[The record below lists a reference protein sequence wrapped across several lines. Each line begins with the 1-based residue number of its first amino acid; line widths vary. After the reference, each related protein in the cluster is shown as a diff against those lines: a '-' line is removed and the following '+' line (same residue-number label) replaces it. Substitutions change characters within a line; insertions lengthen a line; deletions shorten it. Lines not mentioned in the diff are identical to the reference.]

1 VHVGVGV
8 HAYGD
13 SYLSLLDHRCHTHP
27 DLRRIVCGAAA
38 SGNAGR
44 TPVGRVG
51 LLSGHIDPG
60 RRRHGD
66 VLPPVDVSL

>member
-1 VHVGVGV
+1 MHVGVGV

-44 TPVGRVG
+44 TPWDA
-51 LLSGHIDPG
+51 SGSYQATSTPAG
-60 RRRHGD
+60 GGTATSSRRSTYR
-66 VLPPVDVSL
+66 